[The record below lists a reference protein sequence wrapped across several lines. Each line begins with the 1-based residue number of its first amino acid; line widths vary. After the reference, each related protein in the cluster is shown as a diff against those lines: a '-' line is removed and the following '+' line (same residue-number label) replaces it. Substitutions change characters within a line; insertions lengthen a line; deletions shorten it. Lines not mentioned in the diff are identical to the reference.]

1 MPIKNQQSSDIE
13 PIVGIQFGIF
23 SPEEI
28 ERRSVVEITNAGT
41 FDGNEPRIG
50 GLFDPRMGT
59 LENGKTCRSCGQTN
73 HNCPGHFGHYK
84 LARPVYY
91 IQFFPMI
98 LNILSCICIR
108 CSKLLIDKDDNKN
121 LLKKRGEARWKVV
134 LNLCKNINRCG
145 EDIEDG
151 CGALQP
157 SRWIR
162 ESIVRIVAE
171 WDGVKNSADESVEKK
186 RQVLECE
193 YVYRLFRRISD
204 EDVDFMGLSRYWCRP
219 DWMICS
225 VLAIPPPQV
234 RPSVI
239 QDNNQRSE
247 DDLTHKLF
255 EIIQSN
261 NTLQDK
267 INNNANK
274 KIIDDQYAVLQY
286 HIATLV
292 DNQIPGVA
300 PSAQRSGRPLKSIQQ
315 RLGTKEGRIRYNIQG
330 KRVEFSGRSVIT
342 PDPNISIEEIGV
354 PIKIA
359 MNLTMPECVT
369 QFNRSKMYKLIQNG
383 ADVYPGAKTIVRKDG
398 RIISLKHVNTK
409 EIVLHFGDTVNRHLM
424 DGDPLLFN
432 RQPTLHR
439 MSMMGHRVKVLP
451 YNTFRLNV
459 SVTSPYNADFD
470 GDEMNC
476 HIPQSYEAAI
486 ELMEIAAVP
495 KQIITPRHAK
505 PVIGI
510 VQDTLIGSYR
520 LTQSNVS
527 FNRREFM
534 NMMMWNKHFDGRLP
548 EAKNNRYTGQQVLS
562 KILPSINMEMGN
574 SRYDDEKIPDNFVK
588 IREGQVSQGV
598 FDKPIFSKEGKG
610 IIHTIFKDYG
620 PRETVHFLD
629 CMQSTIEQFLIYNGF
644 SVGISDL
651 IADEQTK
658 RGMDEKIR
666 ARKAEVEN
674 ILTQIHL
681 NLFTNNTGKSNK
693 DEFENRV
700 FSSLNK
706 ATEESGKIG
715 RGSLSAEN
723 RLVSMVRAGSK
734 GSDINIAQMLA
745 CVGQQAPE
753 NKRIPLGFTDRTL
766 PHYKK
771 YDDGAEARGFVES
784 SFIRGLSPQEFFFH
798 AMSGREGLIDTA
810 VKSVTGDTPII
821 IIENGELKRV
831 EIGPWIDAQ
840 LKIYSND
847 VEQYD
852 ETQANLELLNIT
864 NEVTIPT
871 VDMDGKM
878 SWGKISAITRH
889 DPGEKIYEIKTHGG
903 RDVIVSA
910 GKSLL
915 IWNNKTSKFEEKPT
929 PEAKIGDYVPVT
941 AKLPTPPVTKTKVEL
956 KNYLS
961 KNQYIYGTDFI
972 KAENMMNAAMETDRI
987 QIPRGWWEE
996 HNGKEFTLPYS
1007 SKARF
1012 QRTLVRSELSKIE
1025 SGYLYPFHASREVSK
1040 TSEIF
1045 ELNNENG
1052 IFLGLF
1058 LAEGN
1063 VDIKS
1068 GYIQITNN
1076 DINIREFTKNWF
1088 EKNGI
1093 KTSEAIKTNEVGTS
1107 SCIRG
1112 YSSIFAQFLDKFV
1125 GHGAEHK
1132 YVPSEAFISSEEF
1145 ITGILNGYFSG
1156 DGTVGTNNISST
1168 SSSKRLTNGIS
1179 LLCNRLGIFGRIRKT
1194 QLKSNNFGTENIL
1207 PSFVIDIR
1215 SKWAKLFAQKIPM
1228 IHNEKQIKLNN
1239 ISTSFEHK
1247 NFPSQNDIVLDAI
1260 TEINEMTP
1268 EKYPKLYDLTVPSTF
1283 NFMIENGHNCRDT
1296 ADTGYIQRQLVKA
1309 MEDLVTQND
1318 GTVRDAKMN
1327 IVQFH
1332 YGGDGL
1338 NSTMIEAQTL
1348 GIGALS
1354 KDQIVSEYGLEG
1366 VDLSDIFTTETVRE
1380 DDAELLKNYVERVL
1394 KDQDTMVQN
1403 VNRYRDISNKR
1414 VYSPVNIER
1423 LMETIR
1429 VKFKLSKTNQTD
1441 LTPAYVLTNI
1451 SRVIEKTQ
1459 PYHRIWC
1466 ALLRFYLAPHKVI
1479 GIDRFTKD
1487 AFDLLCELLIV
1498 KNYQARAQPGEQVGI
1513 IAAQSI
1519 GEPSTQM
1526 TLNTFHLAGVASK
1539 SNVTRGVPRLK
1550 ELLKVTQNPKAISL
1564 TVPLK
1569 REFRESIDKA
1579 RQVAQDLELTLLKD
1593 IVLKCKIYY
1602 DPFDETSVVEEDRK
1616 LLQFYKMFENKE
1628 ETNEEISKWL
1638 LRLEFDKEIMFK
1650 KNISLDNVA
1659 FVLSNKFDENISLVY
1674 SDYNSDNLVMRIRLN
1689 GSDKDSSK
1697 DDILNLKKF
1706 ENKILT
1712 SIVIRGI
1719 PSIKSVSYRKDTNY
1733 YELVNNKY
1741 EQITQYILDTDG
1753 SNFLEI
1759 VNHPYV
1765 NGNAVLSSHVHD
1777 IYENLGIEAARATL
1791 LNEITNLF
1799 AEAGGVDFRH
1809 LGLLCDWITRVG
1821 KLLSVD
1827 RYGINKQDIGP
1838 LSKASFEETER
1849 ILLKAAIFG
1858 EVDPIVGVSANI
1870 MTGQPI
1876 RGGTSFSD
1884 ILFDE
1889 QAFMRLQEGLA
1900 PVAEGEEDDDEY
1912 EATEEDIEKELYESA
1927 EDKCAVANLKLNVTL
1942 GAQTSIDLEEPD
1954 VEALIIDDKE

>member
-41 FDGNEPRIG
+41 FDGNEPRIS

-98 LNILSCICIR
+98 LNVLSCICIR
-108 CSKLLIDKDDNKN
+108 CSKLLIDKDRNKN
-121 LLKKRGEARWKVV
+121 LLKKRGEVRWKAV
-134 LNLCKNINRCG
+134 LNLCKNITRCG

-157 SRWIR
+157 TRWIR
-162 ESIVRIVAE
+162 ESIVRIVAD
-171 WDGVKNSADESVEKK
+171 WDTPNNKTAPTESK

-255 EIIQSN
+255 EIIQAN

-359 MNLTMPECVT
+359 MNLTVPECVT

-409 EIVLHFGDTVNRHLM
+409 EIVLHFGDVVNRHLM
-424 DGDPLLFN
+424 DGDPVLFN

-451 YNTFRLNV
+451 FNTFRLNV

-476 HIPQSYEAAI
+476 HIPQSYEASI
-486 ELMEIAAVP
+486 ELAKIAAVP
-495 KQIITPRHAK
+495 MQIITPRHAK

-520 LTQSNVS
+520 LTQPNVS

-534 NMMMWNKHFDGRLP
+534 NMMMWNMHFDGRLP
-548 EAKNNRYTGQQVLS
+548 EAKNNKYTGQQVLS
-562 KILPSINMEMGN
+562 KILPSVNMEMGN

-588 IREGQVSQGV
+588 IREGQVQQGI
-598 FDKPIFSKEGKG
+598 FDKQIFSKEGKG
-610 IIHTIFKDYG
+610 IIHTIYKDYG

-651 IADEQTK
+651 IADEDTK

-821 IIENGELKRV
+821 IIENGEAKRV
-831 EIGPWIDAQ
+831 EIGPWIDSQ
-840 LKIYSND
+840 LKANSKD

-852 ETQANLELLNIT
+852 ESQANLELLNIK
-864 NEVTIPT
+864 NDVTIPT
-871 VDMDGKM
+871 VDMDGNM

-915 IWNNKTSKFEEKPT
+915 IYNTKTSKFEEKPT
-929 PEAKIGDYVPVT
+929 PDVKVGDYVPVT
-941 AKLPTPPVTKTKVEL
+941 AKLPEPITILSKVEL
-956 KNYLS
+956 NKYLS
-961 KNQYIYGTDFI
+961 KNEYIYGSDFI
-972 KAENMMNAAMETDRI
+972 EAENMMNKAMEGRNK
-987 QIPRGWWEE
+987 IPVGWWEE
-996 HNGKEFTLPYS
+996 HNGKEFTLPYP

-1012 QRTLVRSELSKIE
+1012 QRTIVRSELSTIE
-1025 SGYLYPFHASREVSK
+1025 SGYVYPFHASREISK

-1063 VDIKS
+1063 VDVRS

-1076 DINIREFTKNWF
+1076 DVKIREFVTNWF
-1088 EKNGI
+1088 EKRGI
-1093 KTSEAIKTNEVGTS
+1093 KTSEDIRNSNVGIS

-1112 YSSIFAQFLDKFV
+1112 FSSIFAQFLDKFV
-1125 GHGAEHK
+1125 GHGAENK
-1132 YVPSEAFISSEEF
+1132 YVPSEAFVASEEF
-1145 ITGILNGYFSG
+1145 IIGLLNGYFSG
-1156 DGTVGTNNISST
+1156 DGTIGINSISST
-1168 SSSKRLTNGIS
+1168 SSSKRLTNGLS
-1179 LLCNRLGIFGRIRKT
+1179 LLCNRLGIFGRLRKT
-1194 QLKSNNFGTENIL
+1194 QLK
-1207 PSFVIDIR
+1207 
-1215 SKWAKLFAQKIPM
+1215 
-1228 IHNEKQIKLNN
+1228 
-1239 ISTSFEHK
+1239 
-1247 NFPSQNDIVLDAI
+1247 
-1260 TEINEMTP
+1260 
-1268 EKYPKLYDLTVPSTF
+1268 
-1283 NFMIENGHNCRDT
+1283 
-1296 ADTGYIQRQLVKA
+1296 
-1309 MEDLVTQND
+1309 
-1318 GTVRDAKMN
+1318 
-1327 IVQFH
+1327 
-1332 YGGDGL
+1332 
-1338 NSTMIEAQTL
+1338 
-1348 GIGALS
+1348 
-1354 KDQIVSEYGLEG
+1354 
-1366 VDLSDIFTTETVRE
+1366 
-1380 DDAELLKNYVERVL
+1380 
-1394 KDQDTMVQN
+1394 
-1403 VNRYRDISNKR
+1403 
-1414 VYSPVNIER
+1414 
-1423 LMETIR
+1423 
-1429 VKFKLSKTNQTD
+1429 
-1441 LTPAYVLTNI
+1441 
-1451 SRVIEKTQ
+1451 
-1459 PYHRIWC
+1459 
-1466 ALLRFYLAPHKVI
+1466 
-1479 GIDRFTKD
+1479 
-1487 AFDLLCELLIV
+1487 
-1498 KNYQARAQPGEQVGI
+1498 
-1513 IAAQSI
+1513 
-1519 GEPSTQM
+1519 
-1526 TLNTFHLAGVASK
+1526 
-1539 SNVTRGVPRLK
+1539 
-1550 ELLKVTQNPKAISL
+1550 
-1564 TVPLK
+1564 
-1569 REFRESIDKA
+1569 
-1579 RQVAQDLELTLLKD
+1579 
-1593 IVLKCKIYY
+1593 
-1602 DPFDETSVVEEDRK
+1602 
-1616 LLQFYKMFENKE
+1616 
-1628 ETNEEISKWL
+1628 
-1638 LRLEFDKEIMFK
+1638 
-1650 KNISLDNVA
+1650 
-1659 FVLSNKFDENISLVY
+1659 
-1674 SDYNSDNLVMRIRLN
+1674 
-1689 GSDKDSSK
+1689 
-1697 DDILNLKKF
+1697 
-1706 ENKILT
+1706 
-1712 SIVIRGI
+1712 
-1719 PSIKSVSYRKDTNY
+1719 
-1733 YELVNNKY
+1733 
-1741 EQITQYILDTDG
+1741 
-1753 SNFLEI
+1753 
-1759 VNHPYV
+1759 
-1765 NGNAVLSSHVHD
+1765 
-1777 IYENLGIEAARATL
+1777 
-1791 LNEITNLF
+1791 
-1799 AEAGGVDFRH
+1799 
-1809 LGLLCDWITRVG
+1809 
-1821 KLLSVD
+1821 
-1827 RYGINKQDIGP
+1827 
-1838 LSKASFEETER
+1838 
-1849 ILLKAAIFG
+1849 
-1858 EVDPIVGVSANI
+1858 
-1870 MTGQPI
+1870 
-1876 RGGTSFSD
+1876 
-1884 ILFDE
+1884 
-1889 QAFMRLQEGLA
+1889 
-1900 PVAEGEEDDDEY
+1900 
-1912 EATEEDIEKELYESA
+1912 
-1927 EDKCAVANLKLNVTL
+1927 
-1942 GAQTSIDLEEPD
+1942 
-1954 VEALIIDDKE
+1954 